1 MKYQYAYLFTI
12 GNKIVWS
19 GETKESLVKRASNN
33 RDANLIL
40 DFIELDHVGSFIE
53 LSTGEFIFQT
63 S

>member
-19 GETKESLVKRASNN
+19 GETKESLPDRAGTP
-33 RDANLIL
+33 RDKDLIL
-40 DFIELDHVGSFIE
+40 DFIEEDHIGSFIE